1 MNTTKLEREEA
12 HEEKDFT
19 VGEWVARHP
28 GTARIF
34 ERHGIDYCCAGRR
47 SLADACDR
55 KGLDA
60 GAILGIRAEL
70 AGIAR
75 TAQPEA
81 SIDWSAAP
89 LRDLIGHIIASHHQ
103 FLRAEEPRLTYLAA
117 KVAHV
122 HGERHGELREL
133 ADVVIAIFGELR
145 PHLDAEERDFFP
157 ACLRWEAE
165 PGAESPPELLAGL
178 AGLEKEHTAVGA
190 LLERIRTLTA
200 GFALPPDACNSYR
213 ALFHGLEQ
221 LEADTHEHI
230 HKENNILHAR
240 VLARR
245 PGSVRPKPSIP

>member
-1 MNTTKLEREEA
+1 MNTTTRERAEA
-12 HEEKDFT
+12 HEEKDYT

-47 SLADACDR
+47 SLADACGR

-60 GAILGIRAEL
+60 GAILEISAEL

-75 TAQPEA
+75 NAPPEA
-81 SIDWSAAP
+81 AIDWSTAP

-103 FLRAEEPRLTYLAA
+103 FLCAEEQRLTYLAA

-133 ADVVIAIFGELR
+133 ADAVIAVFGELR

-165 PGAESPPELLAGL
+165 TGAEPSSELLAGL

-190 LLERIRTLTA
+190 LLERIRALTA
-200 GFALPPDACNSYR
+200 GFAPPPDACNSYR
-213 ALFHGLEQ
+213 ALYHGLEQ

-240 VLARR
+240 ILARR
-245 PGSVRPKPSIP
+245 TGSLA